1 MSSNTQ
7 SLHLIIRH
15 LGLQDFSTTFT
26 AMKNLVDNRN
36 KQSCDEIWFLEHQ
49 PVFTQGQAGKSS
61 HVIAPAEI
69 PVVKTD
75 RGGQVTYHGPGQITA
90 YLMIDLKRLNLGV
103 RDLVS
108 LMERAI
114 VDCLSY
120 WDIEANPRSDA
131 PGVYTA
137 EGKKIASLGLRIR
150 KGSSYHGL
158 NFNIDMDMEPWQ
170 RINPCGLGVEMTQMV
185 DLIDAPPSKQMVV
198 DKLAELLQ
206 QALGYNSHQ
215 LGDNSILAAH

>member
-1 MSSNTQ
+1 MSSSDQ
-7 SLHLIIRH
+7 SLPLISRH

-49 PVFTQGQAGKSS
+49 PVFTQGQAGKST
-61 HVIAPAEI
+61 HILAPAEI

-90 YLMIDLKRLNLGV
+90 YLMIDLKRLKLGV

-108 LMERAI
+108 LMEQAI
-114 VDCLSY
+114 VDCLSH
-120 WDIEANPRSDA
+120 WNIEANPRPDA
-131 PGVYTA
+131 PGVYSS
-137 EGKKIASLGLRIR
+137 EGQKIASLGLRIR

-158 NFNIDMDMEPWQ
+158 NFNIDMDMEPWG

-185 DLIDAPPSKQMVV
+185 DLIETPPSKQMVV

-215 LGDNSILAAH
+215 LGDNSILVAH

>member
-1 MSSNTQ
+1 MPSSDQ
-7 SLHLIIRH
+7 SLPLIIRH
-15 LGLQDFSTTFT
+15 LGLQDYSTTFT
-26 AMKNLVDNRN
+26 AMKDLVDSRN
-36 KQSCDEIWFLEHQ
+36 EQSCDEIWFLEHR
-49 PVFTQGQAGKSS
+49 PVFTQGQAGKAT
-61 HVIAPAEI
+61 HVLAPAEI

-90 YLMIDLKRLNLGV
+90 YLMIDLKRLNIGV

-108 LMERAI
+108 LMEQAI
-114 VDCLSY
+114 VDCLLH
-120 WDIEANPRSDA
+120 WDIEASPRPDA
-131 PGVYTA
+131 PGVYTS

-158 NFNIDMDMEPWQ
+158 NFNIDMDMEPWK
-170 RINPCGLGVEMTQMV
+170 RINPCGLGVEMTQLA
-185 DLIDAPPSKQMVV
+185 DLIKASPSKQVVV

-215 LGDNSILAAH
+215 LGDNSILAVH